1 MIHVQTDPARLPG
14 AERPDN
20 GMTMNRKHL
29 LTVTAVAAIM
39 AGAWWLSRPAGDN
52 VATPGA
58 GTGGRVAVEA
68 SAVETGAIA
77 DVRVFTGTLEAGD
90 AFTVAPK
97 IAGRVDAVEVDI
109 GDRVEKGRV
118 VVAMDDDEATQ
129 AVAEAEAELAVARA
143 ELQQAEADAR
153 LAERELERTG
163 SLAERQLASRSELDT
178 ARARAEAQRA
188 VVGVATARVAQ
199 REAALARARVQLG
212 YTAVR
217 ADWRGGDAV
226 RVVGERMINA
236 GDTVAANTPLLS
248 ILGIDPITAVGSA
261 PESDYAVLREGQHVE
276 VLAGALSGRVFEG
289 HIARIAPRFAED
301 SRQARFEVTLPNA
314 ERVLKP
320 GMFVTIR
327 VTVATADEAT
337 LVPHEAIVRR
347 TQGPGIYRLSDTD
360 PPLVEFLPVTI
371 GLEGEDRVQIL
382 DPTLSG
388 RVVTLGQQ
396 MLEDGAPVIV
406 SELPQ

>member
-1 MIHVQTDPARLPG
+1 
-14 AERPDN
+14 
-20 GMTMNRKHL
+20 MNRTRI
-29 LTVTAVAAIM
+29 TVTLLAVLAAVAA
-39 AGAWWLSRPAGDN
+39 ASWWTSRPGDDADSTRGSN
-52 VATPGA
+52 GP
-58 GTGGRVAVEA
+58 GRVAVEA
-68 SAVETGAIA
+68 AEVETGAVA
-77 DVRVFTGTLEAGD
+77 DVREFTGTLEAGD

-97 IAGRVDAVEVDI
+97 IAGRVDAIDVDI
-109 GDRVEKGRV
+109 GDRVKKGQV
-118 VVAMDDDEATQ
+118 VVEMDDDEPTQ

-153 LAERELERTG
+153 LAERELERTRL
-163 SLAERQLASRSELDT
+163 LAERQLASQSELDT
-178 ARARAEAQRA
+178 AQARAEAQRA
-188 VVGVATARVAQ
+188 VVAVATARVTQ

-226 RVVGERMINA
+226 RVVGERMVNA

-248 ILGIDPITAVGSA
+248 ILGIDPITAVGTA
-261 PESDYAVLREGQHVE
+261 PENDYALLREGQGVT
-276 VLAGALSGRVFEG
+276 VRADALPGRTFRGE
-289 HIARIAPRFAED
+289 IARIAPRFAED
-301 SRQARFEVTLPNA
+301 SRQARFEVTLPNG

-327 VTVATADEAT
+327 VTVATAKDAT

-347 TQGPGIYRLSDTD
+347 TEGPGVYRVTDGD
-360 PPLVEFLPVTI
+360 PPRVEFLPVTL
-371 GLEGEDRVQIL
+371 GLEGDERVQIL
-382 DPTLSG
+382 APSIGG

-406 SELPQ
+406 SELSQ